1 MLEDI
6 KLPNDLKKL
15 SINDLQYLCKDIREK
30 IVKSVSINGGHL
42 SSNLGVVELTVMLH
56 YVFDL
61 PKDKILF
68 DVTHQ
73 CYTHK
78 ILSGRN
84 LDNLRQ
90 LDSISGFYNPSES
103 NYDTYYTGH
112 SSTSISTAMGMAIS
126 RDSKKEDN
134 EIVAVIGDASIANGV
149 AMEAINNLSSL
160 NTKVIIVVNDNGMAI
175 SKSVGGISKF
185 LGKIKNSKYYRNGKS
200 RYVSMFNKGK
210 IRKFFFNCSVRIK
223 NSLKKLVWKDN
234 LLENIGLDYLGVIDG
249 HNLNELKDAFEIAK
263 NNKNSIIIHVKTVK
277 GKGYEATT
285 NDSDGKWHGVNEF
298 DLNTFT
304 ISEGKACF
312 NDLVCNYLT
321 RNVEKKNIFVI
332 SSAMKSGSKLDEV
345 FNKYPSRCFDVGISE
360 EHAFV
365 FANGIS
371 LNGGIPY
378 ISIYST
384 FMQRCYDFINQDLL
398 RNNSK
403 CVVGVDRVG
412 LVGQDGD
419 SHHGIFDVAMVN
431 HLPNVMICMPI
442 YSDDIDKLMDIC
454 FDYDHLSFIR
464 ICKNCKMIENNV
476 DIKYGKWNYLYRKEN
491 SKKVILSVGPI
502 TSLLIEKI
510 KEKNLNIDVV
520 GVYFYKPLDEE
531 MLKDIAS
538 KYDEVLVYDI
548 YSVKE
553 GLFLPILNFYNT
565 LGYKGK
571 ISFYGLE
578 NKFYKQ
584 GKYNDLL
591 KYYKLDVDS
600 ALEKII

>member
-15 SINDLQYLCKDIREK
+15 SINDLQYLCKDIREE

-61 PKDKILF
+61 PKDKVLF
-68 DVTHQ
+68 DVSHQ

-78 ILSGRN
+78 ILSGRK

-90 LDSISGFYNPSES
+90 LDSVSGFYNPSES
-103 NYDTYYTGH
+103 DYDPYYTGH

-126 RDSKKEDN
+126 RDIKKEDN
-134 EIVAVIGDASIANGV
+134 EIVVVIGDGALANGV
-149 AMEAINNLSSL
+149 AMEAINNLLSL
-160 NTKVIIVVNDNGMAI
+160 NTKVIIIVNDNGMAI
-175 SKSVGGISKF
+175 SKSVGGLSKF
-185 LGKIKNSKYYRNGKS
+185 LGKIKKSKYYQNGKR
-200 RYVSMFNKGK
+200 RYVNMFNRGK
-210 IRKFFFNCSVRIK
+210 IRKFFFNCSARVK
-223 NSLKKLVWKDN
+223 NSFKKLVWKDN
-234 LLENIGLDYLGVIDG
+234 FLENIGLDYLGVIDG
-249 HNLNELKDAFEIAK
+249 HNLNELKDALEIAK
-263 NNKNSIIIHVKTVK
+263 NNKNSIIVHVKTIK
-277 GKGYEATT
+277 GQGYEVTS

-304 ISEGKACF
+304 ISKGKVCF
-312 NDLVCNYLT
+312 NDLISNYLI
-321 RNVEKKNIFVI
+321 NNIENKNIFVI

-345 FNKYPSRCFDVGISE
+345 FNKYPDRCFDVGISE

-365 FANGIS
+365 FANGLA
-371 LNGGIPY
+371 LNSGVPY

-403 CVVGVDRVG
+403 CVIGVDRVG

-431 HLPNVMICMPI
+431 HLPNTMICMPI
-442 YSDDIDKLMDIC
+442 YSGDVNKLMDIC
-454 FDYDHLSFIR
+454 FNYDYLSFIR
-464 ICKNCKMIENNV
+464 ICKNCKMIENDV
-476 DIKYGKWNYLYRKEN
+476 DIRYGKWNYLYRKEN

-510 KEKNLNIDVV
+510 KERNLNIDVV

-531 MLKDIAS
+531 MLKDVS
-538 KYDEVLVYDI
+538 NKYDEIWVYDI

-553 GLFLPILNFYNT
+553 GLFLPILNYYNSID
-565 LGYKGK
+565 YKGK
-571 ISFYGLE
+571 VSFYGLE

-584 GKYNDLL
+584 GKYNELL

-600 ALEKII
+600 ALEKIF